1 MAATPFGGSD
11 KAASIPVFP
20 VGKEEAVL
28 SDP

>member
-1 MAATPFGGSD
+1 MAATPFAGSD
-11 KAASIPVFP
+11 KAASIRAFP